1 MIIMVHKEI
10 QRGIHEKIEQECI
23 HVERPYSNSD
33 LILKKGI
40 DYHYMSNDGQIV
52 FDINT
57 LTTNLKYIYQDA
69 YRKGRE
75 DAINQM
81 MHP

>member
-1 MIIMVHKEI
+1 MIIMSHQEI
-10 QRGIHEKIEQECI
+10 DKGLHEAIQQECV
-23 HVERPYSNSD
+23 HVERPYATSD

-40 DYHYMSNDGQIV
+40 DYEYMSNDGQIV
-52 FDINT
+52 FDINA
-57 LTTNLKYIYQDA
+57 LNTNLKYIYQDA
-69 YRKGRE
+69 YAKGRN